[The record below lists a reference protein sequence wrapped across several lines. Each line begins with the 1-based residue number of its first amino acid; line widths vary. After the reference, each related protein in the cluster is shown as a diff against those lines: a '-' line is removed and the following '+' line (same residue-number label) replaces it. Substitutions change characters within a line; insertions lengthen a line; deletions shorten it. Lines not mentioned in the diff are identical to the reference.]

1 MSAAPAVRPMTDKEK
16 EQAREA
22 TRRRLKALGLVEC
35 DPKKTL
41 ESAAQ
46 FYRRAQSDSDLNLR
60 AVNGSHHEED

>member
-1 MSAAPAVRPMTDKEK
+1 MTDKEK

-22 TRRRLKALGLVEC
+22 ASERLKALGLVEC

-46 FYRRAQSDSDLNLR
+46 YFRRAHSDSDHSLKS
-60 AVNGSHHEED
+60 VNGSPPAEED